1 VLKSTR
7 FAVPQ
12 EWIVDYGA
20 ARAKAIEWLKDRYLL
35 ARPINRQFATT
46 CTWRAEGSELNPKC
60 ESNRDDSAECIG

>member
-1 VLKSTR
+1 MLKSTKCTL
-7 FAVPQ
+7 PQ

-46 CTWRAEGSELNPKC
+46 CRGGQKAVS
-60 ESNRDDSAECIG
+60 